1 MKSVLIKELLAER
14 QEALH
19 LEVLTGDIGLDRK
32 IIIADTN
39 RPGLALTGYMGYFLW
54 ERVQIIG
61 ITETGYLE
69 TLPSDKRIEAIKRIT
84 AYELPCIVVT
94 KKLEVHPELLTE
106 AKTKNI
112 PVLRTDIDTTE
123 FIHRLSSYIDN
134 KLAPT
139 TTMHGT
145 LVDVYGVG
153 LLYTGDS
160 GIGKSECAL
169 DLIERGHRLVADDVV
184 TIKKRGESVLVGY
197 GNQMLQHH
205 MEIRGIGIVDLTTLF
220 GIRSV
225 RMRKRIEVE
234 VRLKRWSD
242 DEEYERL
249 GLDEKPTTIL
259 GVEIP
264 LITVPVVPGKNISV
278 ISEVLAMNHL
288 LKLCGYRSAEEF
300 NRRLLDSMQKKFE
313 AARFIDDDLE

>member
-1 MKSVLIKELLAER
+1 MKTVLVRELLDER
-14 QEALH
+14 QESLH
-19 LEVLTGDIGLDRK
+19 LELLTGESGLERK

-39 RPGLALTGYMGYFLW
+39 RPGLALTGYMGYLLW

-61 ITETGYLE
+61 LTETGYLA
-69 TLPSDKRIEAIKRIT
+69 TLSPDRRREAIKRIT
-84 AYELPCIVVT
+84 AYELPCIMVT
-94 KKLEVHPELLTE
+94 KKLEVHPELLEE
-106 AKTKNI
+106 ARAKGI
-112 PVLRTDIDTTE
+112 PVMRTDLDTTE

-139 TTMHGT
+139 TVVHGT

-184 TIKKRGESVLVGY
+184 TIKKRGQSVLVGY

-225 RMRKRIEVE
+225 RMRKRVEVE
-234 VRLKRWSD
+234 VRLKRWSP
-242 DEEYERL
+242 DEDYERL

-264 LITVPVVPGKNISV
+264 LITVPVVPGKNLSV
-278 ISEVLAMNHL
+278 ISEVLAMNQL
-288 LKLCGYRSAEEF
+288 LKLCGYSSAEEF
-300 NRRLLDSMQKKFE
+300 NNRLLDSIQKKFE
-313 AARFIDDDLE
+313 AARYIDDDLE

>member
-1 MKSVLIKELLAER
+1 MKTVLVRELLEER
-14 QEALH
+14 REALH
-19 LEVLTGDIGLDRK
+19 LELLTGESGLDRK

-69 TLPSDKRIEAIKRIT
+69 TLAPDRRREAIKRIT
-84 AYELPCIVVT
+84 AFDLPCIIVT
-94 KKLEVHPELLTE
+94 KKLEVHPELLEE
-106 AKTKNI
+106 ARAKDI
-112 PVLRTDIDTTE
+112 PVMRTDLDTTE

-139 TTMHGT
+139 TVVHGT

-184 TIKKRGESVLVGY
+184 TIKRRGQSVLVGY

-225 RMRKRIEVE
+225 RMRKRVEVE
-234 VRLKRWSD
+234 VRLKRWSP
-242 DEEYERL
+242 DEDYERL

-264 LITVPVVPGKNISV
+264 LITVPVVPGKNLSV

-288 LKLCGYRSAEEF
+288 LKLCGYSSAEEF
-300 NRRLLDSMQKKFE
+300 NSRLLDSIQKKFE
-313 AARFIDDDLE
+313 AARYIDDDLE

>member
-1 MKSVLIKELLAER
+1 MKTVLIKELLADR
-14 QEALH
+14 QEAFH
-19 LEVLTGDIGLDRK
+19 LEVLTGDIGMDRK

-69 TLPSDKRIEAIKRIT
+69 TLPPDKRTEAIKRIT
-84 AYELPCIVVT
+84 EYELPCIVVT
-94 KKLEVHPELLTE
+94 KKLAVHPELLAE
-106 AKTKNI
+106 AKSKNI

-139 TTMHGT
+139 TTLHGT

-242 DEEYERL
+242 DEDYERL

-300 NRRLLDSMQKKFE
+300 NRRLMDSMQKKFE
-313 AARFIDDDLE
+313 AARFVDDDLE

>member
-1 MKSVLIKELLAER
+1 MKAVLVKELLADR
-14 QEALH
+14 QETLH

-39 RPGLALTGYMGYFLW
+39 RPGLAFTGYMGYFLW

-84 AYELPCIVVT
+84 SFELPCIVVT
-94 KKLEVHPELLTE
+94 KKLAVHPELLSE
-106 AKTKNI
+106 AKARNI

-134 KLAPT
+134 MLAPT

-184 TIKKRGESVLVGY
+184 TIKKRGERVLMGY

-242 DEEYERL
+242 DEDYERL
-249 GLDEKPTTIL
+249 GLEEKPTTIL

-264 LITVPVVPGKNISV
+264 LITVPVVSGKNISV

-288 LKLCGYRSAEEF
+288 LKLCGYSSAEEF
-300 NRRLLDSMQKKFE
+300 NNRLLDSMQKKFE
-313 AARFIDDDLE
+313 GARFVEDDLE

>member
-1 MKSVLIKELLAER
+1 MKTVLVKELLADR

-39 RPGLALTGYMGYFLW
+39 RPGLAFTGYMGYFLW

-84 AYELPCIVVT
+84 SFELPCIVVT
-94 KKLEVHPELLTE
+94 KKLAVHPELLAE
-106 AKTKNI
+106 ARARNI

-134 KLAPT
+134 MLAPT

-184 TIKKRGESVLVGY
+184 TIKKRGERVLMGY

-242 DEEYERL
+242 DEDYERL
-249 GLDEKPTTIL
+249 GLEEKPTTIL

-264 LITVPVVPGKNISV
+264 LITVPVVSGKNISV

-288 LKLCGYRSAEEF
+288 LKLCGYSSAEEF
-300 NRRLLDSMQKKFE
+300 NNRLLDSMQKKFE
-313 AARFIDDDLE
+313 SVRFVEDDLE